1 MTNAP
6 TTATRLNG
14 GGEWS
19 APDATSGT
27 IMMKSATSLI
37 SLEITQGDPE
47 RAKRSWVEWQT
58 KEPLISALTLV

>member
-6 TTATRLNG
+6 TTATKLNG

-19 APDATSGT
+19 APDVTSGT

-47 RAKRSWVEWQT
+47 RAKRSWMECQA
-58 KEPLISALTLV
+58 KELLISALTPV